1 MFYHT
6 GKFVRSCMILERSSK
21 WNEQLMHLWKQIEKV
36 WLKNDK
42 DKCIFLACEQAL
54 SWHRS
59 MSYSWL
65 SSSLIQLSYSWLSS
79 SLVTSHKRA
88 CSQASIFPTDRRNLN
103 IWITEHKQATK
114 NCDLNKNISE
124 HHIKP
129 KHIRLNQKA
138 ISKFPS
144 ASFSKRG

>member
-1 MFYHT
+1 
-6 GKFVRSCMILERSSK
+6 
-21 WNEQLMHLWKQIEKV
+21 MHLWKQIEKV

-42 DKCIFLACEQAL
+42 DKCIF
-54 SWHRS
+54 H
-59 MSYSWL
+59 
-65 SSSLIQLSYSWLSS
+65 
-79 SLVTSHKRA
+79 
-88 CSQASIFPTDRRNLN
+88 TDRRNLN